1 MGLRF
6 VPAPPVPGALRS
18 LATCLAVCAALGCAG
33 GKSGPT
39 GSGGT
44 TGSGSAGTTGSG
56 SAGTSGSGSAG
67 TTGSG
72 SAGTSGSGTAGTTG
86 SGSSAGTT
94 GSGGAGTTGHA
105 GTTGTG
111 VAGTTGTGAAGTTG
125 SGVDASV
132 SDAACQS
139 ASYTFAPLIPTV
151 YLLVDRSGSM
161 FHCLTGATGDVIC
174 ADMTNT
180 SWYNLKTAIESVLPQ
195 LDSQV
200 RFGFTTVFGAN
211 PASGGMCPS
220 LQGMLTN
227 NVSPAL
233 NNAGT
238 IKTLYDSLPFPP
250 NSTQQG
256 VKFESPASES
266 LGVVAKTLAADVNAG
281 GKYIIFITDGQ
292 PDYCDDS
299 NSLCAPDSVVWQ
311 LQNAY
316 TAGIH
321 TIVMGVQ
328 TSLFD
333 LAPGVLQSWANA
345 GAGEATLAPV
355 KTGGSA
361 NDFYDECNSVAGWA
375 ADLTASGKPNARGT
389 TLGTYSTTMGA
400 TMPYTPS
407 ASNQSQL
414 VSQLSTAL
422 SGVKTCTFDL
432 SDVNG
437 KSLKVDLTKLAQ
449 ANIKIQG
456 TTVPQDA
463 TNGWSMSSSSELVLN
478 GTACTTWRM
487 PNNNNIDFAFPC
499 STIIFE

>member
-6 VPAPPVPGALRS
+6 VPAPPVPRALRS

-33 GKSGPT
+33 GKSSPT
-39 GSGGT
+39 GTGGKTGSGSAGTTGSGAAGTTGSGSAGTTGSGSGGT
-44 TGSGSAGTTGSG
+44 TGSGSAGTTG
-56 SAGTSGSGSAG
+56 
-67 TTGSG
+67 
-72 SAGTSGSGTAGTTG
+72 
-86 SGSSAGTT
+86 
-94 GSGGAGTTGHA
+94 AGTTGHA

-111 VAGTTGTGAAGTTG
+111 AAGTTGTGAAGTTG

-161 FHCLTGATGDVIC
+161 FHCLTGNTGDVIC

-195 LDSQV
+195 LESQV

-211 PASGGMCPS
+211 PVGGGMCPS

-266 LGVVAKTLAADVNAG
+266 LGVVNQTLTADADLG
-281 GKYIIFITDGQ
+281 AKYIIFITDGQ

-345 GAGEATLAPV
+345 GAGEATLAPF
-355 KTGGSA
+355 KTGGSV
-361 NDFYDECNSVAGWA
+361 NDFYDQCNGVTGWA
-375 ADLTASGKPNARGT
+375 ADRASSGKPNARGT
-389 TLGTYSTTMGA
+389 TLGTYSTTMG
-400 TMPYTPS
+400 TTTPYTPS

-414 VSQLSTAL
+414 VSQLSAAL

-449 ANIKIQG
+449 AKITIEG
-456 TTVPQDA
+456 ATIPQDA
-463 TNGWSMSSSSELVLN
+463 TNGWSMSSASELVLN
-478 GTACTTWRM
+478 GSACATWRM
-487 PNNNNIDFAFPC
+487 PNNNNIQFGFPC
-499 STIIFE
+499 TTIIFE